1 MSTYC
6 IGDLHACYD
15 EFMQLLDLINFEPK
29 QDELLLTGD
38 LIGRGPQPLLTL
50 NFILSHQQCIH
61 AVLGNHDLN
70 FLAVCNQGS
79 YAKPRDNLNELLRA
93 ENLEEI
99 LDYYYRLPLVY
110 FRHSQQIL
118 LSHAGIYPQWTLRT
132 AAKIAK
138 EVEKVLRDPLRRGIL
153 LRNMYKDTPDHYK
166 EEDEG
171 LTRWRFALNAFTR
184 MRLLDKN
191 LHLDYEHNAA
201 TLETAVQQKLTPW
214 FELWDTPVYKK
225 KNYTLIF
232 GHWAALNA
240 QCQHKHI
247 VALDTGCVWGG
258 SLTCWCVESGKT
270 VTVKSKGHLRPT
282 EAS

>member
-6 IGDLHACYD
+6 IGDLHGCYD
-15 EFMQLLDLINFEPK
+15 EFMQLLEQINFDPK

-50 NFILSHQQCIH
+50 KFVLKHHKSIK

-79 YAKPRDNLNELLRA
+79 TAKPRDNLDEVLQA

-99 LDYYYRLPLVY
+99 LDFYYQLPLVY
-110 FRHSQQIL
+110 FKEKQQL
-118 LSHAGIYPQWTLRT
+118 VLTHAGIYPQWTLHT
-132 AAKIAK
+132 AKKMAK
-138 EVEKVLRDPLRRGIL
+138 EVQKVLGDPLRRGIL
-153 LRNMYKDTPDHYK
+153 LRNMYKDTPTHY
-166 EEDEG
+166 EEGVQG
-171 LTRWRFALNAFTR
+171 LPRWRFALNAFTR
-184 MRLLDKN
+184 MRLLDSK
-191 LHLDYEHNAA
+191 LALDYEHTAA
-201 TLETAVQQKLTPW
+201 TLQTAEQEKLIPW
-214 FELWDTPVYKK
+214 FEFWDTPVYEKK
-225 KNYTLIF
+225 PYTMVF

-258 SLTCWCVESGKT
+258 ELTSWCVETGKT
-270 VTVKSKGHLRPT
+270 VSVKSKGHLKPDD
-282 EAS
+282 